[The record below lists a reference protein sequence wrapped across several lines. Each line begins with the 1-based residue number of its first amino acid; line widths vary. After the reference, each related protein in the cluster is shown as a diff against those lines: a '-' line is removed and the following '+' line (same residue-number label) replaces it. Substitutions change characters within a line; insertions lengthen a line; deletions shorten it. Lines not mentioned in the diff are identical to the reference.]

1 MENFIGF
8 IRNVVKTA
16 GKYNGLLLLAFAIV
30 ATMSPG
36 VTNAQGLNLVLNGKS
51 FHLDEPAGV
60 NYNETNTGGG
70 LQYDFG
76 PNRDNAY
83 PYINFG
89 GLKDSFENNSYYAGG
104 GIAKRFRAKKTI
116 HVDFGITAFL
126 MTREDRNDNK
136 PFPGLL
142 PMMTIGTDRVGIN
155 ITYVP
160 KVEPKS
166 VPLFFLQLKLALGSK

>member
-1 MENFIGF
+1 MENLIGF
-8 IRNVVKTA
+8 VRNVVKTS
-16 GKYNGLLLLAFAIV
+16 GKYHGLWLLAFAVV
-30 ATMSPG
+30 ATMSPDIA
-36 VTNAQGLNLVLNGKS
+36 NAQGLSLVINGRS

-70 LQYDFG
+70 LQYDFDG
-76 PNRDNAY
+76 NGDNVY

-89 GLKDSFENNSYYAGG
+89 GFKDSFKNNSYYAGG
-104 GIAKRFRAKKTI
+104 GIAKRFRADKTI

-126 MTREDRNDNK
+126 MTRKDRNDNK

-142 PMMTIGTDRVGIN
+142 PMMTIGTDRVGISV
-155 ITYVP
+155 TYVP

-166 VPLFFLQLKLALGSK
+166 VALFFLQLKLALGSK